1 MEPAEPEIELTEIPQ
16 KRRIGIS
23 GILSSLGGILFL
35 AAFFLPLFNTAAIFS
50 DWEQEEISFLSIVF
64 DHAEEELEDE
74 SDRAKWRTTKEI
86 VATLGLDQYINE
98 ISATENEEEKQKVI
112 DKHNFSLFQI
122 TRAVWLVNR
131 SREKLTLDKEK
142 RTTFLWILF
151 SLVWIAFMAG
161 MAALLP
167 ILRRIPPLNGF
178 QMSWN
183 GTVGLILFVVSLL
196 LLMGTNRVDYVSSIR
211 VSYVKALPAFAFI
224 GGGFFIWISAFAGLN
239 RSNWWK
245 GPLYG
250 VFLLAFGAGTFLATS
265 SIFLD

>member
-64 DHAEEELEDE
+64 EHAEEEFEDE
-74 SDRAKWRTTKEI
+74 SDRAMWKATKDI
-86 VATLGLDQYINE
+86 VATLGLDQYIEE
-98 ISATENEEEKQKVI
+98 IAAAESDEEKQNVI
-112 DKHNFSLFQI
+112 DRHTFSLYQI

-151 SLVWIAFMAG
+151 SLVWIAVMASL
-161 MAALLP
+161 AALLP

-178 QMSWN
+178 QISWN
-183 GTVGLILFVVSLL
+183 GTFGLILFVVSLL
-196 LLMGTNRVDYVSSIR
+196 LLIGTNRFDYVSSIR

-265 SIFLD
+265 RIFLD